1 MSQTALIVLAAGAS
15 TRMGQPKQLL
25 NFHGKPLLRHMVEIA
40 IASPC
45 QPILV
50 VLGANAAAIQP
61 TLQALPIYL
70 IDNPRWVDGMGSSI
84 QCGIQCLSS
93 FPNSIDSAIL
103 TVCDQPFVS
112 VSLIGQLIQVY
123 RSSQAQIVAS
133 AYSDT
138 LGVPALFDRQL
149 FSELL
154 GLDGA
159 EGAKSV
165 ITRHGAIGVDFP
177 EGSIDL
183 DTPEEY
189 DSIHKAGKLYE

>member
-25 NFHGKPLLRHMVEIA
+25 NFQGKPLLRHVVEIA

-45 QPILV
+45 QPIVV

-61 TLQALPIYL
+61 TLQSLPIHL
-70 IDNPRWVDGMGSSI
+70 INNPHWSDGMGRSIRCSI
-84 QCGIQCLSS
+84 QSLSS
-93 FPNSIDSAIL
+93 FLNPIDSAIL
-103 TVCDQPFVS
+103 TVCDQPFIS
-112 VSLIGQLIQVY
+112 VSLIDQLIQVY
-123 RSSQAQIVAS
+123 RSSQTPIVAS

-149 FSELL
+149 FPELL
-154 GLDGA
+154 ALDSAG
-159 EGAKSV
+159 GAKS
-165 ITRHGAIGVDFP
+165 IIQRHGAIGVAFP
-177 EGSIDL
+177 EGRIDL

-189 DSIHKAGKLYE
+189 DRLTRS